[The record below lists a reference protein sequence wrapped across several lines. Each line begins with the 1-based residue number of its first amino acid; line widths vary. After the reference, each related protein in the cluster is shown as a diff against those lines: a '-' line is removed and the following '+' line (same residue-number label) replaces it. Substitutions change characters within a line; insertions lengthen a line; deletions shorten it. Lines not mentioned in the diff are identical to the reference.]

1 MLSNSDFSGILWVCN
16 RLLNLC
22 CYGNWSGFTCWQIWA
37 SLQACVDINQSVYYH
52 DVKHLHSSDETLEWT
67 SSMNG
72 KSVSNLLCI
81 FACNR
86 CKHGIWSLCRIYW
99 QTLQFPDAA
108 QQHHRSTLLS
118 WGHRRRPG
126 RSPELLHIPSN
137 ICGICWWASPW
148 SQRGLRRGSSTFWGL
163 FAAERLYILQ
173 VIPEPAVPEKCFYG
187 RKWGLS
193 FSKWSKGA
201 VSISCEWAG
210 CRNKE
215 CLCAHLLCQRS
226 NVKMFPRFLTVWAPF
241 ACLLHFYL
249 CSSLLGI
256 DTHRHS
262 RLWAI

>member
-1 MLSNSDFSGILWVCN
+1 MSSFFKQWCYQIQILVAFCGFVTDCLICAAMATGVVLHADKSEPVC
-16 RLLNLC
+16 RHVLIL
-22 CYGNWSGFTCWQIWA
+22 
-37 SLQACVDINQSVYYH
+37 INQYIIMILNIYTVQM
-52 DVKHLHSSDETLEWT
+52 KHWSEQAAWMENQCLIYCAFLHVIDGN
-67 SSMNG
+67 MG
-72 KSVSNLLCI
+72 
-81 FACNR
+81 F
-86 CKHGIWSLCRIYW
+86 
-99 QTLQFPDAA
+99 
-108 QQHHRSTLLS
+108 
-118 WGHRRRPG
+118 G
-126 RSPELLHIPSN
+126 RSVGFISKHCNFLMLHNSTADRRCCHEATEGGLEGALSSSN
-137 ICGICWWASPW
+137 ISGICWWASPW

-173 VIPEPAVPEKCFYG
+173 VIPEPAAPEKCFYG
-187 RKWGLS
+187 
-193 FSKWSKGA
+193 SKWSKGA

-226 NVKMFPRFLTVWAPF
+226 NVKTFPRFLTVWAPF